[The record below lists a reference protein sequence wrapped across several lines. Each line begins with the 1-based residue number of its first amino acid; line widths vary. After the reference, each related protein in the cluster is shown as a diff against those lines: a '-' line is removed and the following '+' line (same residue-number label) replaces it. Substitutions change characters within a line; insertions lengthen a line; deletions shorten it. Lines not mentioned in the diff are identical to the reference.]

1 MHSSTGKIM
10 YFNVVGMAIVSLM
23 EGIGILLIIPL
34 LSIGGVIETS
44 TASSKLVQLFNI
56 LPTLPASLYLPLI
69 LCIYLVIIL
78 GQNLLQ
84 RSLAVRDV
92 KVREKFSRDLRIE
105 IYSLLLYSK
114 WGCFNK
120 TKINSYQF
128 INCRVSACYRRN

>member
-1 MHSSTGKIM
+1 M

-114 WGCFNK
+114 WGLF
-120 TKINSYQF
+120 
-128 INCRVSACYRRN
+128 